1 MDLRTK
7 TCFCVAIAAGQRML
21 EVPSRPSTYS
31 AYLIW
36 GLGGRNGRA
45 RALVRNAF
53 AILDASVVGIRGGV
67 LVLALALEL
76 DGLGI

>member
-1 MDLRTK
+1 MLLCCHCSGPEDAGSSVKALHLQRLLDL
-7 TCFCVAIAAGQRML
+7 
-21 EVPSRPSTYS
+21 
-31 AYLIW
+31 